1 MALGGDPVES
11 GLVES
16 LNRPGGNITR
26 MAGVTAE
33 LAGKSVEIIRELLP
47 SAHRVVA
54 LANAPDPF
62 SKPFLEYIRLAGVA
76 TSTAIDSK
84 MIHSVEELQA
94 AFSEMGKERPGA
106 VIVQPSL
113 PSKLSAELGLST
125 ECRFSDARVCR

>member
-33 LAGKSVEIIRELLP
+33 LAGKSVEIIRALSP

-84 MIHSVEELQA
+84 MIHSD
-94 AFSEMGKERPGA
+94 PT
-106 VIVQPSL
+106 P
-113 PSKLSAELGLST
+113 T
-125 ECRFSDARVCR
+125 TD